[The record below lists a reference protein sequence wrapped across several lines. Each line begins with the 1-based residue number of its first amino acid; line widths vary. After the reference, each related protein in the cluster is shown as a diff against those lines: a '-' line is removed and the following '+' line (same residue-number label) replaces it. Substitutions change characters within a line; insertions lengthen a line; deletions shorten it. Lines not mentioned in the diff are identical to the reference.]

1 MDWMVKISA
10 RKTAVMRNQGA
21 WGRVGAGLL
30 LCWWRQLKERMYG
43 TGRGEESGKRS
54 QAVSAKKEAILA
66 AALEAFSQF
75 GIHGTRLEQVAER
88 AGVSKTNLLYYYPS
102 KEALYVAVL
111 QQILAIWLAPLKA
124 FREDISPLVAI
135 REYIRLKLEVS
146 AITPGLEALL
156 PRDAA
161 GAPLL
166 MGELTGDL
174 KALVDEKSAIVSGW
188 IDRGKL
194 APVDPQ
200 HLIFMIWATTS
211 ITPTSPPR
219 WRRSPA
225 PRCRMRPFEQTVDNV
240 QRMII
245 EGIRVR

>member
-1 MDWMVKISA
+1 M
-10 RKTAVMRNQGA
+10 
-21 WGRVGAGLL
+21 
-30 LCWWRQLKERMYG
+30 
-43 TGRGEESGKRS
+43 
-54 QAVSAKKEAILA
+54 
-66 AALEAFSQF
+66 
-75 GIHGTRLEQVAER
+75 AER

-146 AITPGLEALL
+146 RDHPRGLEALL

-161 GAPLL
+161 GGAAAD
-166 MGELTGDL
+166 GRTDRDL

-200 HLIFMIWATTS
+200 HLIFMIWATTQHYADFA
-211 ITPTSPPR
+211 TR

-225 PRCRMRPFEQTVDNV
+225 PRCRMRPF
-240 QRMII
+240 
-245 EGIRVR
+245 

>member
-1 MDWMVKISA
+1 MA
-10 RKTAVMRNQGA
+10 QGA
-21 WGRVGAGLL
+21 V
-30 LCWWRQLKERMYG
+30 KKN
-43 TGRGEESGKRS
+43 GKRS

-111 QQILAIWLAPLKA
+111 QQILAIWLAPLKSRDHPQA
-124 FREDISPLVAI
+124 S
-135 REYIRLKLEVS
+135 KLFC
-146 AITPGLEALL
+146 LEMLQ
-156 PRDAA
+156 

-200 HLIFMIWATTS
+200 HLIFMIWATTQHYADFA
-211 ITPTSPPR
+211 TQVEAVTG
-219 WRRSPA
+219 A
-225 PRCRMRPFEQTVDNV
+225 TLQDAAFFEQTVDNV

>member
-1 MDWMVKISA
+1 MA
-10 RKTAVMRNQGA
+10 QGA
-21 WGRVGAGLL
+21 V
-30 LCWWRQLKERMYG
+30 KKN
-43 TGRGEESGKRS
+43 GKRS

-88 AGVSKTNLLYYYPS
+88 AGVSKTNLLY
-102 KEALYVAVL
+102 VAVL

-146 AITPGLEALL
+146 RDHPQASKLFCLEMLQ
-156 PRDAA
+156 

-200 HLIFMIWATTS
+200 HLIFMIWATTQHYADFA
-211 ITPTSPPR
+211 TQVEAVTG
-219 WRRSPA
+219 A
-225 PRCRMRPFEQTVDNV
+225 TLQDAAFFEQTVDNV

>member
-1 MDWMVKISA
+1 MA
-10 RKTAVMRNQGA
+10 QGA
-21 WGRVGAGLL
+21 V
-30 LCWWRQLKERMYG
+30 KK
-43 TGRGEESGKRS
+43 SGKRS

-75 GIHGTRLEQVAER
+75 GIHGTRLEQVARPSRGIENQSALLLPFER
-88 AGVSKTNLLYYYPS
+88 GA
-102 KEALYVAVL
+102 VAVL

-146 AITPGLEALL
+146 RDHPQASKLFCLEMLQ
-156 PRDAA
+156 

-200 HLIFMIWATTS
+200 HLIFMIWATTQHYADFA
-211 ITPTSPPR
+211 TQVEAVTG
-219 WRRSPA
+219 A
-225 PRCRMRPFEQTVDNV
+225 TLQDAAFFEQTVDNV